1 MADQLP
7 PPDLAPAS
15 VTGKVTNASFKKI
28 KLKMP
33 RRRAKSPMP
42 QEPVVKKEPTL
53 EQLANYKRLRDEVQK
68 MGEELGYEEQMP
80 SKKQHR
86 VPELSPFAAGYWKEV
101 RERLDTQISEIK
113 KYRETE
119 WNPHR
124 EKLTE
129 KEKELRALEK
139 EIKEMRRMK
148 DRMQRKLKTMQDGI
162 DSTRALLHSIEDN
175 DV

>member
-1 MADQLP
+1 
-7 PPDLAPAS
+7 
-15 VTGKVTNASFKKI
+15 
-28 KLKMP
+28 
-33 RRRAKSPMP
+33 
-42 QEPVVKKEPTL
+42 
-53 EQLANYKRLRDEVQK
+53 
-68 MGEELGYEEQMP
+68 MGEELGYEEQTP
-80 SKKQHR
+80 PKKKHK

-129 KEKELRALEK
+129 KEKELEDLEK

-148 DRMQRKLKTMQDGI
+148 DKMQGRLKKMQDAI
-162 DSTRALLHSIEDN
+162 DSSRALLREIEYHN
-175 DV
+175 V

>member
-7 PPDLAPAS
+7 PPGLAPAS

-28 KLKMP
+28 KTED
-33 RRRAKSPMP
+33 ASATG
-42 QEPVVKKEPTL
+42 QIASAEPVVKKEPTL

-80 SKKQHR
+80 FKKQHR

-124 EKLTE
+124 ERLTE
-129 KEKELRALEK
+129 KEKELRELEK
-139 EIKEMRRMK
+139 EIKEMKRMK

-162 DSTRALLHSIEDN
+162 DSTRALLHSIEDHN
-175 DV
+175 V